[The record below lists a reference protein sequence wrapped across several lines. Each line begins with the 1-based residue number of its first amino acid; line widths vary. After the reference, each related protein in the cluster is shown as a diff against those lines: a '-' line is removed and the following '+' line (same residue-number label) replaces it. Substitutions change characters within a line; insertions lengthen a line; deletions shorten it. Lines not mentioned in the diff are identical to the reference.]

1 MKNTG
6 SECENKHFQSVTIQ
20 QIEAHN
26 QAVRDNKVACTLPPC
41 DGCRVFPD
49 QFTRHELRPRK
60 FYVIIDEVVHIVNAL
75 LIRWKCPGCNKT
87 FTQYA
92 DFALPYK
99 RYSLPDMMQYARRY
113 LENVKM
119 TYAQLIR
126 IWFAGYQESELDE
139 RQLWPSTI
147 HRWLTTLGG
156 FIRLIGKAQS
166 FVHQKDPRIGVTR
179 LLAGLKVSVTKF
191 KTPARAQTLIRCL
204 QLLHLEPIFRRIFD
218 VSIFPKLASAC
229 AFL

>member
-1 MKNTG
+1 MKYTG
-6 SECENKHFQSVTIQ
+6 SEFENKHFPSVTIE
-20 QIEAHN
+20 QIEAYN

-41 DGCRVFPD
+41 DGCSVASD
-49 QFTRHELRPRK
+49 QFTRHELRRRQ
-60 FYVIIDEVVHIVNAL
+60 FYVITDEIVHIVNAL

-113 LENVKM
+113 LEDVKM
-119 TYAQLIR
+119 TYARLTIK
-126 IWFAGYQESELDE
+126 WFAGYQETQHDE

-156 FIRLIGKAQS
+156 FIRVIGKAQS
-166 FVHQKDPRIGVTR
+166 FVHQKDPAIGVTR

-204 QLLHLEPIFRRIFD
+204 QLLHLEPIYRRVFN
-218 VSIFPKLASAC
+218 VSIFSKLASAC
-229 AFL
+229 AFS